1 MSVILTG
8 DLFDISQSFLAWP
21 LAERLTLQFLWIR
34 KEKHAP
40 LARISV
46 FEGLFMMF
54 TYTRISLKW
63 PYTNE
68 MKNERIVEIILLVI
82 YGVVFKY
89 NVCLFIE
96 ENQWSYSSDMIKN
109 ITNAAKG

>member
-1 MSVILTG
+1 MIPTG
-8 DLFDISQSFLAWP
+8 NLFDISQSFLARP
-21 LAERLTLQFLWIR
+21 LAERLTSQFLWNW
-34 KEKHAP
+34 KEEHAP
-40 LARISV
+40 LARISL
-46 FEGLFMMF
+46 FEGLLMMF

-68 MKNERIVEIILLVI
+68 MKNDPIVEIILSAI

-96 ENQWSYSSDMIKN
+96 ENQCSYSSDMIKN
-109 ITNAAKG
+109 IRNAAKS